1 MNKEQIYLIL
11 FLILTFTSYSQ
22 TKYKFGAR
30 AGIDLLLTKND
41 PNIFDIAIYPAIP
54 LKAGLFIRREH
65 ESIDLQV
72 SLTYSRQKFSKSYNI
87 NYKEFEDYKFDEF
100 YTDSYWDLEF
110 NIIKKLNNNFR
121 PFFGIGTLYKR
132 NPGYYSPF
140 IYENKDGIEILST
153 EEISNDKRFNFYI
166 NTGVSYLFKSKTI
179 NIEPRLS
186 LGYTF
191 ANRDITHIHFYDN
204 SNATL
209 SYRKLFGSFSL
220 NFYLN

>member
-1 MNKEQIYLIL
+1 MNKERISLIL
-11 FLILTFTSYSQ
+11 FLVLTFTAYSQ

-30 AGIDLLLTKND
+30 TGIDLLLTQND
-41 PNIFDIAIYPAIP
+41 PNIFDIVIYPAIP
-54 LKAGLFIRREH
+54 LKAGLFVRREH

-72 SLTYSRQKFSKSYNI
+72 SLTYSRQKFSKYYNI

-121 PFFGIGTLYKR
+121 PFLGIGTVYKR
-132 NPGYYSPF
+132 NPGYYAPT
-140 IYENKDGIEILST
+140 IYENKDGKTIIAT
-153 EEISNDKRFNFYI
+153 EEISNDKKFNFYI
-166 NTGVSYLFKSKTI
+166 NTGVSYLFKSKII

-191 ANRDITHIHFYDN
+191 ANRDITHIQFYDN

-209 SYRKLFGSFSL
+209 SYRKLFYSFSL
-220 NFYLN
+220 NFILN

>member
-11 FLILTFTSYSQ
+11 FLVLTFTAYSQ

-30 AGIDLLLTKND
+30 AGIDLLLTKNE

-54 LKAGLFIRREH
+54 LKAGFFIRREH

-72 SLTYSRQKFSKSYNI
+72 SLTYSRQKFSKSYNL

-121 PFFGIGTLYKR
+121 PFFGIGTVYKR
-132 NPGYYSPF
+132 NPGYYAPF
-140 IYENKDGIEILST
+140 IYENKDGIKILST

-191 ANRDITHIHFYDN
+191 ANRDITHIQFYDN

-209 SYRKLFGSFSL
+209 SYRKLFYSFSFNFIL
-220 NFYLN
+220 N